1 MELIASIIF
10 YSVIACQD
18 YLVRQVET
26 RPERATVSMQTKQ
39 HALVTLNESS
49 VFLQC
54 KDAEYI
60 AVLVSGNERGIF

>member
-10 YSVIACQD
+10 YSMISCQD
-18 YLVRQVET
+18 YLARQVET
-26 RPERATVSMQTKQ
+26 RPEGSTVSMQTKQ
-39 HALVTLNESS
+39 HALVTLQGAH

-60 AVLVSGNERGIF
+60 AVLVPGNEREIF